1 MKTVVLTALFVTIA
15 GLSGCDR
22 SSQSF
27 SLPQGNLELGEQVF
41 VKYQCLRCHTMA
53 GYEAEAE
60 TLSGALQ
67 TPVQLGGQVSRI
79 RTYPELV
86 TSVINPS
93 HRLAEGYDGADI
105 QVDGQSVMPNFNDV
119 MTVTELV
126 NLVYFL
132 EEHYE
137 IEPYPRT
144 EYVSPH

>member
-1 MKTVVLTALFVTIA
+1 MKSFVLTAVFAAIA

-27 SLPQGNLELGEQVF
+27 SLPQGNVDQGEQVF

-60 TLSGALQ
+60 KLSGVME
-67 TPVQLGGQVSRI
+67 TPVVLGGQVSRI

-93 HRLAEGYDGADI
+93 HRLAEGYDGADF

-144 EYVSPH
+144 EYVSPR

>member
-1 MKTVVLTALFVTIA
+1 MKAFLLTAAFAAIA

-22 SSQSF
+22 SSQGF
-27 SLPQGNLELGEQVF
+27 SLPQGNAELGEQVF
-41 VKYQCLRCHTMA
+41 VKYQCLSCHTMA

-67 TPVQLGGQVSRI
+67 TPVALGGQVSRI

-93 HRLAEGYDGADI
+93 HRLAEGYEAES
-105 QVDGQSVMPNFNDV
+105 GQSVMPSFNDV

-132 EEHYE
+132 ESHYE
-137 IEPYPRT
+137 LEPYPRT
-144 EYVSPH
+144 EYMSPR

>member
-1 MKTVVLTALFVTIA
+1 MKAFLLTAVFAAIA
-15 GLSGCDR
+15 GLSGCDT
-22 SSQSF
+22 SSQGF
-27 SLPQGNLELGEQVF
+27 SLPQGNVEQGKQVF
-41 VKYQCLRCHTMA
+41 LKYQCLRCHTMP

-60 TLSGALQ
+60 KLSGALQ
-67 TPVQLGGQVSRI
+67 TPLQLGGQVSRI

-86 TSVINPS
+86 TSVMNPS
-93 HRLAEGYDGADI
+93 HRLAQGYDGADV

-132 EEHYE
+132 EDHYE

>member
-1 MKTVVLTALFVTIA
+1 MKTFVLTALFVTIA

-22 SSQSF
+22 SSQGF
-27 SLPQGNLELGEQVF
+27 SLPQGNAELGEQVF

-93 HRLAEGYDGADI
+93 HKLAEGYDGADI

-132 EEHYE
+132 EDHYE
-137 IEPYPRT
+137 LEPYPRT
-144 EYVSPH
+144 DYVSPH